1 MNLNQHGGESL
12 VECDLRISVI
22 PGLSVPRDFRDLLP
36 CCLWEKAGD
45 K

>member
-1 MNLNQHGGESL
+1 MNLNQHRGESL

-22 PGLSVPRDFRDLLP
+22 PGLSVLRDFRDLP
-36 CCLWEKAGD
+36 PWCLWDKAAD